1 LEDSEIDLFLTKLK
15 EVCHQIGKLLVIK
28 DMKGA
33 EIPQAKVDKEALD

>member
-1 LEDSEIDLFLTKLK
+1 LEDSEIELFLTRLK

-33 EIPQAKVDKEALD
+33 EIPQAKVDKDTLE